1 MSEVSRKKM
10 VQELLT
16 IIVNRNGQK
25 VIHIQMGVKDEN
37 PSYRLVI
44 LIQDKVNKKY
54 QFELETMTHYFQI
67 TEKNLNS
74 NEELE
79 KLCTTLLYYWREPY
93 KNVAYQ
99 YSTF

>member
-10 VQELLT
+10 VQQLLT
-16 IIVNRNGQK
+16 IIANRNGQK
-25 VIHIQMGVKDEN
+25 VIHIQMGVKGEN
-37 PSYRLVI
+37 PSYSFVI

-54 QFELETMTHYFQI
+54 QFELETTTHYFQI

-93 KNVAYQ
+93 NNVAYQ